1 MIQYTIP
8 SGSRLPTAHPA
19 YPAGLHWPVKQ
30 EHSHTLPH
38 LGSLRI
44 LQVIY
49 DSNETTFRKTRDT
62 IDGWRFPHEMQGVGK
77 RMRKLWSRIP
87 RPGIAPGLLAV
98 SGCVLMG
105 VLLTG
110 CGTTVAASKSIG
122 ATATPT
128 CPPVIPTRSI
138 SGTIQAI
145 FSSYF
150 TVATGSGGAATM
162 HFSSTTRF
170 TRQVRTTAAALT
182 AGMAAQII
190 TDSSGVIALRVVV
203 TGTPGSRSS
212 GFGGIRGTP
221 VARGN
226 ANCFRRG
233 AGTGFGQGAGS
244 STGIRGTLT
253 VVSSSQ
259 LVLSD
264 SQGQSYTVAMT
275 SSTVIISITSAQS
288 GDLRVGDTVTA
299 AGTTTSDGI
308 NARTVM
314 IQLPTS

>member
-1 MIQYTIP
+1 MIYLAPGVDEIAKRMIQYTIP
-8 SGSRLPTAHPA
+8 S
-19 YPAGLHWPVKQ
+19 
-30 EHSHTLPH
+30 PH
-38 LGSLRI
+38 LGSLGI

-49 DSNETTFRKTRDT
+49 HSDETTFRKTRDT
-62 IDGWRFPHEMQGVGK
+62 SDGWRFPYERQGVVE
-77 RMRKLWSRIP
+77 RMRKLWSRIS

-110 CGTTVAASKSIG
+110 CGTTVAANKSAG

-138 SGTIQAI
+138 MGTIKAI
-145 FSSYF
+145 SSGYF
-150 TVATGSGGAATM
+150 TVATGSSGGAATI

-182 AGMAAQII
+182 AGTAAQII

-203 TGTPGSRSS
+203 TGMPVSGNG
-212 GFGGIRGTP
+212 GFGGTRRTP
-221 VARGN
+221 IARGN

-233 AGTGFGQGAGS
+233 AGTGFGQGGGS
-244 STGIRGTLT
+244 SPGIRGTLS

-259 LVLSD
+259 LVLTD
-264 SQGQSYTVAMT
+264 SQGQSYTVAVT
-275 SSTVIISITSAQS
+275 PSTVIVSITGAQS
-288 GDLRVGDTVTA
+288 SDVRVGDTVIA

-314 IQLPTS
+314 IQLSTSS